1 MEFEFVFLD
10 WLQRL
15 THPVMDGLAV
25 FFNWAGMHGELWIL
39 FGVVLLVRR
48 PTRKAGLAMLLALAF
63 YLVAGDMILKPL
75 FARPRPCDL
84 RPLAEMLVERPG
96 GHSFPSGHT
105 SSAFAAAGALF
116 FQDRR
121 LGIPALVLA
130 GFIGFTRLYLYV
142 HFPTDVLAGVVL
154 GLALGAAAS
163 AVVNALERK
172 RS

>member
-1 MEFEFVFLD
+1 MPIEFTFLD
-10 WLQRL
+10 WLHQF
-15 THPVMDGLAV
+15 THPVMDALAV

-39 FGVVLLVRR
+39 FGVLLLVRR
-48 PTRKAGLAMLLALAF
+48 PTRKAGLAMLLALLF

-84 RPLAEMLVERPG
+84 NPLVQLLVARPN

-116 FQDRR
+116 FQNKR
-121 LGIPALVLA
+121 LGVPALVLA
-130 GFIGFTRLYLYV
+130 AFIGFTRLYLYV

-163 AVVNALERK
+163 ALMNVLEK
-172 RS
+172 NCS

>member
-1 MEFEFVFLD
+1 MPIEFTFLD
-10 WLQRL
+10 WLHQF
-15 THPVMDGLAV
+15 THPVMDALAV

-39 FGVVLLVRR
+39 FGVLLLVRR
-48 PTRKAGLAMLLALAF
+48 PTRKAGLAMLLALLF

-84 RPLAEMLVERPG
+84 NPLVQLLVARPNS
-96 GHSFPSGHT
+96 HSFPSGHT

-116 FQDRR
+116 FQNRR

-130 GFIGFTRLYLYV
+130 AFIGFTRLYLYV
-142 HFPTDVLAGVVL
+142 HFPTDVLAGVLL

-163 AVVNALERK
+163 ALVNVLEKK